1 MRGHNTALVLDLV
14 RGAGR
19 DGISR
24 PELALR
30 TGLTVQAVSKI
41 TGRLREAGLLAAAGR
56 QESTGGKPATAL
68 RLVRGAVQ
76 ALGVHLD
83 RDAVLVV
90 RTDLTGRALAR
101 RRVPLDLGRGAGE
114 VVDVV
119 AGAMADVLAGEDGR
133 GEARGVVGGV
143 TEAGDGG
150 GAAEVGVA
158 GGVTGAGHRGAGG
171 TGARAVGD
179 GDARAAGD
187 AWAAGDGDARAAG
200 DGDARAAGD
209 GDGDARAAAEHGE
222 PPLLLGA
229 GLAAP
234 GPLDHRTGVLH
245 KVSGFPGLDGLPLA
259 AALSE
264 RLGLPVVLDKDTNAA
279 ALGRALAGDA
289 RAFAYLHLGTGLGA
303 GLVLDGRLYR
313 GPRTGAGEL
322 GHQVVR
328 LDGPPCVCG
337 NRGCVEAL
345 CLAALAAGDTAE
357 AARVLGTAAANLVGL
372 LDVEL
377 VLLGGHRIAAA
388 PEAFVRGVTAAL
400 DARAS
405 RTGTE
410 PVRVRAAE
418 GASGAAGGGDGAIA
432 EGAAQLVLAPLFGRL
447 PAEE

>member
-1 MRGHNTALVLDLV
+1 MAEGPRHTGGRGGVRLADLRGHNTALVLDLV

-68 RLVRGAVQ
+68 RLVREAVQ

-83 RDAVLVV
+83 RDGVLVV

-101 RRVPLDLGRGAGE
+101 RRVPLDLGRGARE

-133 GEARGVVGGV
+133 GEARGVAGGV
-143 TEAGDGG
+143 TEVGDAGGV
-150 GAAEVGVA
+150 AEVGVA

-187 AWAAGDGDARAAG
+187 GGG
-200 DGDARAAGD
+200 S
-209 GDGDARAAAEHGE
+209 ARAAAEGGE

-245 KVSGFPGLDGLPLA
+245 KVSGFSGLDGLPLA

-410 PVRVRAAE
+410 PVRVRAAA

>member
-1 MRGHNTALVLDLV
+1 MAEGPRHAGGRGGVRLADLRGHNTALVLDLV

-83 RDAVLVV
+83 RDGVLVV

-119 AGAMADVLAGEDGR
+119 AGAMADVLAGEGGH
-133 GEARGVVGGV
+133 GEARGV
-143 TEAGDGG
+143 AG
-150 GAAEVGVA
+150 GAAEAGVA
-158 GGVTGAGHRGAGG
+158 GGVTGVGLRGAGG

-187 AWAAGDGDARAAG
+187 GDARA
-200 DGDARAAGD
+200 D
-209 GDGDARAAAEHGE
+209 GDGGGGARAAAEGGE

-337 NRGCVEAL
+337 NRGCVETL

>member
-1 MRGHNTALVLDLV
+1 MSDVAEGPRHTGGRGGVRLADLRGHNTALVLDLV

-68 RLVRGAVQ
+68 RLVREAVQ

-83 RDAVLVV
+83 RDGVLVV

-119 AGAMADVLAGEDGR
+119 AGAMADVLAGEGGH
-133 GEARGVVGGV
+133 GEARGV
-143 TEAGDGG
+143 AG
-150 GAAEVGVA
+150 GAAEAGDA
-158 GGVTGAGHRGAGG
+158 GGVTGVGLRGAGG

-179 GDARAAGD
+179 GDARADGDGGGD
-187 AWAAGDGDARAAG
+187 AWAA
-200 DGDARAAGD
+200 
-209 GDGDARAAAEHGE
+209 AEGGE

>member
-1 MRGHNTALVLDLV
+1 MSGVAEGPRRTEGRGGVRLADLRGHNTALVLDLA

-41 TGRLREAGLLAAAGR
+41 TGRLREAGLLTAAGR
-56 QESTGGKPATAL
+56 RESTGGKPATAL
-68 RLVRGAVQ
+68 RLVREAVQ

-83 RDAVLVV
+83 RDGVLVV

-101 RRVPLDLGRGAGE
+101 RRVRLDLGRGAGE
-114 VVDVV
+114 VVDLV
-119 AGAMADVLAGEDGR
+119 AGAMADVLAGAGGG
-133 GEARGVVGGV
+133 GEAGGGGPFR
-143 TEAGDGG
+143 TGGADGDGW
-150 GAAEVGVA
+150 A
-158 GGVTGAGHRGAGG
+158 GGVPE
-171 TGARAVGD
+171 TGARPAGGAGVRP
-179 GDARAAGD
+179 AREAG
-187 AWAAGDGDARAAG
+187 ARPAGETGGA
-200 DGDARAAGD
+200 
-209 GDGDARAAAEHGE
+209 
-222 PPLLLGA
+222 PLVLGA

-259 AALSE
+259 AALAE

-345 CLAALAAGDTAE
+345 CLAALAAGDTGE

-377 VLLGGHRIAAA
+377 ILLGGHRIAAA
-388 PEAFVRGVTAAL
+388 PEAFLRGVAAAL

-410 PVRVRAAE
+410 PVRVRVAE
-418 GASGAAGGGDGAIA
+418 GAGAAEAAGGGDQVIA

>member
-1 MRGHNTALVLDLV
+1 MGGVAEGPGRAGGRSGVRLADLRGHNTALVLDLV

-19 DGISR
+19 EGISR
-24 PELALR
+24 PELASR

-41 TGRLREAGLLAAAGR
+41 TGRLRQGGLLAAAGR

-68 RLVRGAVQ
+68 RLARGAVQ
-76 ALGVHLD
+76 ALGVHID
-83 RDAVLVV
+83 RDGVLVV
-90 RTDLTGRALAR
+90 RTDLTGRALAE
-101 RRVPLDLGRGAGE
+101 RRVPVDLGRGAGD
-114 VVDVV
+114 VVDAV
-119 AGAMADVLAGEDGR
+119 AGAMADVR
-133 GEARGVVGGV
+133 
-143 TEAGDGG
+143 
-150 GAAEVGVA
+150 
-158 GGVTGAGHRGAGG
+158 GG
-171 TGARAVGD
+171 TG
-179 GDARAAGD
+179 
-187 AWAAGDGDARAAG
+187 
-200 DGDARAAGD
+200 
-209 GDGDARAAAEHGE
+209 GE
-222 PPLLLGA
+222 GERPPDEEGFAPLLLGA

-259 AALSE
+259 AALAG

-322 GHQVVR
+322 GHQVVA

-345 CLAALAAGDTAE
+345 CLAALAAGDTAG
-357 AARVLGTAAANLVGL
+357 AARVLGTAAANLAGL

-377 VLLGGHRIAAA
+377 ILLGGHRIAAA
-388 PEAFVRGVTAAL
+388 PDAFVRGVRAAV

-410 PVRVRAAE
+410 RVRVRLAE
-418 GASGAAGGGDGAIA
+418 GADGAEAAGGVAGGGDRVIA

-447 PAEE
+447 PAEG

>member
-1 MRGHNTALVLDLV
+1 MSDVAEGPRHTGGRGGVRLADLRGHNTALVLDLV

-68 RLVRGAVQ
+68 RLVREAVQ

-83 RDAVLVV
+83 RDGVLVV

-119 AGAMADVLAGEDGR
+119 AGAMADVLAGEGGH

-143 TEAGDGG
+143 TEAG
-150 GAAEVGVA
+150 VA
-158 GGVTGAGHRGAGG
+158 GGVTGAGLRRAGG

-179 GDARAAGD
+179 GDARADGDGGGD
-187 AWAAGDGDARAAG
+187 AWAA
-200 DGDARAAGD
+200 
-209 GDGDARAAAEHGE
+209 AEGGE

-418 GASGAAGGGDGAIA
+418 GASGAARGGDGAIA

>member
-1 MRGHNTALVLDLV
+1 MAEGPRHTGKRGGVRLADLRGHNTALVLDLV
-14 RGAGR
+14 RCAGR

-68 RLVRGAVQ
+68 RLVREAVQ

-83 RDAVLVV
+83 RDGVLVV

-119 AGAMADVLAGEDGR
+119 AGAMADVLAGEGGR
-133 GEARGVVGGV
+133 GEARGV
-143 TEAGDGG
+143 AG

-158 GGVTGAGHRGAGG
+158 GGVTGVGLRGAGG

-187 AWAAGDGDARAAG
+187 RGGG
-200 DGDARAAGD
+200 
-209 GDGDARAAAEHGE
+209 ARAAAEGSE

>member
-1 MRGHNTALVLDLV
+1 MAEGPRHTGGRGGVRLADLRGHNTALVLDLV

-68 RLVRGAVQ
+68 RLVREAVQ

-83 RDAVLVV
+83 RDGVLVV

-101 RRVPLDLGRGAGE
+101 RRVPLDLGRGARE

-133 GEARGVVGGV
+133 GEARGVAGGV
-143 TEAGDGG
+143 TEAGDAGG
-150 GAAEVGVA
+150 VAEVGVT

-187 AWAAGDGDARAAG
+187 GGG
-200 DGDARAAGD
+200 S
-209 GDGDARAAAEHGE
+209 ARAAAEGGE

-410 PVRVRAAE
+410 PVRVRAAA

>member
-1 MRGHNTALVLDLV
+1 MAEGPRQAGGRGGVRLADLRGHNTALVLDLV

-24 PELALR
+24 PELASR

-41 TGRLREAGLLAAAGR
+41 TGRLRDGGLLAAAGR

-83 RDAVLVV
+83 RDGVLVV

-101 RRVPLDLGRGAGE
+101 RRVALDLGRGAGE
-114 VVDVV
+114 LLDAV
-119 AGAMADVLAGEDGR
+119 AGAMADVGEGR
-133 GEARGVVGGV
+133 R
-143 TEAGDGG
+143 AGD
-150 GAAEVGVA
+150 
-158 GGVTGAGHRGAGG
+158 
-171 TGARAVGD
+171 D
-179 GDARAAGD
+179 DA
-187 AWAAGDGDARAAG
+187 
-200 DGDARAAGD
+200 
-209 GDGDARAAAEHGE
+209 
-222 PPLLLGA
+222 PLLLGA

-259 AALSE
+259 AALTE

-279 ALGRALAGDA
+279 ALGRALAGEA

-357 AARVLGTAAANLVGL
+357 AARVLGTAAANLAGL

-377 VLLGGHRIAAA
+377 ILLGGHRIAAA
-388 PEAFVRGVTAAL
+388 PEAFVRGVAAAL

-410 PVRVRAAE
+410 AVRVRVAEGVSGAAE
-418 GASGAAGGGDGAIA
+418 GLAEAGGFTEAGDGAAGGGDRLVA

-447 PAEE
+447 PAEG

>member
-1 MRGHNTALVLDLV
+1 MSDVAEGPRHTGGRGGVRLADLRGHNTALVLDLV

-68 RLVRGAVQ
+68 RLVREAVQ

-83 RDAVLVV
+83 RDGVLVV

-101 RRVPLDLGRGAGE
+101 RRVPLDLGRGARE

-133 GEARGVVGGV
+133 GEARGVAGGV
-143 TEAGDGG
+143 TEAGDAGG
-150 GAAEVGVA
+150 VAEVGVT

-187 AWAAGDGDARAAG
+187 GGG
-200 DGDARAAGD
+200 S
-209 GDGDARAAAEHGE
+209 ARAAAEGGE

-410 PVRVRAAE
+410 PVRVRAAA